1 MTAKIGWDQ
10 LLKIRSNVFV
20 MEEEY
25 RSEKQP
31 PVGQQGD
38 SASKRSASTD
48 VLRGSPGPPING
60 DEHTDDEKSANGDS
74 TAPTLIAENGVRD
87 SKAEQTVEKPSHT
100 VTPEEAKGGN
110 EDVG

>member
-31 PVGQQGD
+31 VEEP
-38 SASKRSASTD
+38 KRSASTD
-48 VLRGSPGPPING
+48 VLRGTPDRTSNGSDTQDDSAENVKDDYESIARTIIAGNING
-60 DEHTDDEKSANGDS
+60 ETNMQSADHS
-74 TAPTLIAENGVRD
+74 
-87 SKAEQTVEKPSHT
+87 VEKPENT
-100 VTPEEAKGGN
+100 IDKEEVKAGN
-110 EDVG
+110 EDVS